1 MINLG
6 KLNQI
11 TIIVGYIPHELV
23 LATNES
29 GIYSM
34 KFNIRTYDD
43 EDVPCLIPCIAT
55 GTMAKTLYDEFEEK
69 DALVIWGQ
77 LRHTYMPKVNDTR
90 VSVKVI
96 SYSIIVDLEDN
107 LYEPSMSVEKKTFLK
122 KAAEMFDNNSPLPT
136 DEEVAYWR
144 QHWADRKKKAFEEK
158 IAKERKTSGMGD
170 GYGK

>member
-1 MINLG
+1 
-6 KLNQI
+6 
-11 TIIVGYIPHELV
+11 
-23 LATNES
+23 
-29 GIYSM
+29 
-34 KFNIRTYDD
+34 
-43 EDVPCLIPCIAT
+43 
-55 GTMAKTLYDEFEEK
+55 
-69 DALVIWGQ
+69 
-77 LRHTYMPKVNDTR
+77 MPKVNDTR

-158 IAKERKTSGMGD
+158 IAKERKKGGGD
-170 GYGK
+170 